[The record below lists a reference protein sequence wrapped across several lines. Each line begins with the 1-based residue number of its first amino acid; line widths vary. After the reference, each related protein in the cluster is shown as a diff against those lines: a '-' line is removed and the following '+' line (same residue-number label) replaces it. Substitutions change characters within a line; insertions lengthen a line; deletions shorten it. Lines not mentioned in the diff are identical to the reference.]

1 MNYLILDIKLLLIN
15 MNHVEFLLFFRKF
28 IDTKKKKLTKLCT
41 LVDVAN

>member
-28 IDTKKKKLTKLCT
+28 IDTKKKLTKLCT
-41 LVDVAN
+41 LVDVTN